1 MIEAS
6 AHREG
11 FMLENSVVSTGLKL
25 NELAEFEVGTGVIL
39 LTLKDAGKSTQ
50 GVTYVDLREAMRVH
64 LGGRLE
70 RYGIKAPE
78 RIVER
83 LLAYLE
89 DTQSVFTMAAH

>member
-1 MIEAS
+1 
-6 AHREG
+6 
-11 FMLENSVVSTGLKL
+11 MLDNSVVSAGLKL

-50 GVTYVDLREAMRVH
+50 GVTYADLREAVQVH

-78 RIVER
+78 RIVDQ
-83 LLAYLE
+83 LLTYLK
-89 DTQSVFTMAAH
+89 DTQSVFTMAAR